1 MKLSDLLEQKRK
13 EKAKKE
19 KVKNTKIATTGVIL
33 GATAGAIGALL
44 FAPKS
49 GKDTRKVIGEK
60 SKQVA
65 NSVSEKVKETKGSF
79 GDKINSSK
87 ENLKKTFSKKDEVQN
102 ETTLLEENNV
112 ESEER
117 KDVE

>member
-19 KVKNTKIATTGVIL
+19 TVKNTKIATTSVVV
-33 GATAGAIGALL
+33 GATVGAIGALL

-49 GKDTRKVIGEK
+49 GKDTRKAISEK
-60 SKQVA
+60 SKKVA
-65 NSVSEKVKETKGSF
+65 NSVSEKVKETKGNF
-79 GDKINSSK
+79 DNKITNSK
-87 ENLKKTFSKKDEVQN
+87 ENIKKSLLKLEKDKTVVLE
-102 ETTLLEENNV
+102 EENNL
-112 ESEER
+112 EDEER